1 MEKHPE
7 PHIKQVIDGR
17 ITEAEC
23 SICGEHLPLGNEVG
37 TAEEQDWKMRMA
49 FRAHFKQKHQSAQ
62 DVNQIA
68 ARIVRTATRD

>member
-1 MEKHPE
+1 MTKQHPE
-7 PHIKQVIDGR
+7 PHITQVIDGR
-17 ITEAEC
+17 ITQAEC
-23 SICGEHLPLGNEVG
+23 SECGEHLPLGSEVG

-68 ARIVRTATRD
+68 ARIVREATK